1 MDVYAVERYYRQN
14 KSIVDLKRFIVKIKN
29 YNTGK
34 YYDHFALIYSR
45 DPNVNEDD
53 KILPH
58 GNSKCTSARS
68 NIRASNK
75 ILEVEDQ
82 LLSSGYSVADIYD
95 KVLQESG
102 GPLNS
107 QSQSSEPRDKPQ
119 IYRRKNKKRNE
130 CTESNQKGDDFQLLI
145 NSLNETDLIQSIVIK
160 ED

>member
-1 MDVYAVERYYRQN
+1 M
-14 KSIVDLKRFIVKIKN
+14 DLKRLIIKIKS

-45 DPNVNEDD
+45 DPNVNEGV

-58 GNSKCTSARS
+58 GNSKYTSARS
-68 NIRASNK
+68 YIRTSNK

-102 GPLNS
+102 GPLSS
-107 QSQSSEPRDKPQ
+107 QPQSSEPRDKLQ
-119 IYRRKNKKRNE
+119 IYRRKNKKR
-130 CTESNQKGDDFQLLI
+130 K
-145 NSLNETDLIQSIVIK
+145 
-160 ED
+160 

>member
-1 MDVYAVERYYRQN
+1 MNVYAVERYYRQN

-45 DPNVNEDD
+45 DPNVNEDV

-68 NIRASNK
+68 YIRASNK

-95 KVLQESG
+95 KVLQEPG

-107 QSQSSEPRDKPQ
+107 QSQS
-119 IYRRKNKKRNE
+119 
-130 CTESNQKGDDFQLLI
+130 F
-145 NSLNETDLIQSIVIK
+145 
-160 ED
+160 